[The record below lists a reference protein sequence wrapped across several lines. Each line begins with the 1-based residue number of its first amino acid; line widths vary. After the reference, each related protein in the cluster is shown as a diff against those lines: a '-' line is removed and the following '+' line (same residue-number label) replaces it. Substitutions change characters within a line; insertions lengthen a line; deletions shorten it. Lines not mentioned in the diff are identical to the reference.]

1 MDIKELQPII
11 DLMNMQEERLVR
23 KIDEVHGDVVT
34 TRDQAIKTNG
44 RVTEAEKDIIQ
55 LKNASESRK
64 LDCGKKLADLTPTI
78 QTVRTINL
86 ITKKPKV
93 SISIFIGV
101 LICIQTLIYQA
112 VENNWIREII
122 NYLKP

>member
-11 DLMNMQEERLVR
+11 DLMNLQEERLVR

-44 RVTEAEKDIIQ
+44 RVTQAEKDILQ
-55 LKNASESRK
+55 LKNDSESRK

-93 SISIFIGV
+93 SVSIFIGV